1 MYNRLQHF
9 VEYGIRQL
17 EENQKTFMENSSLL
31 GEYVVRVK
39 QVMLEL
45 GCKILSKM
53 VEECSTMREDGVKR
67 KIYWQI
73 KDQVSAE
80 TVMRH
85 VHGDNGSSA
94 EIYISHVLLS

>member
-1 MYNRLQHF
+1 M
-9 VEYGIRQL
+9 
-17 EENQKTFMENSSLL
+17 
-31 GEYVVRVK
+31 VRVK

-85 VHGDNGSSA
+85 VHVYNCIKA
-94 EIYISHVLLS
+94 ESYISHELLS